1 MSAEIQIR
9 SGDRVLSR
17 IIEGKCIEELGAILK
32 EEKNAYL
39 VYDRKV
45 ESHAR
50 KLEGFV
56 KASLAL
62 DTGEDLKT
70 LATVEN
76 ICIWLLESG
85 ADRNALLIAVGGGIT
100 TDMCGM
106 AASIYKRGI
115 RFAYVP
121 TTLLSQVDA
130 AIGGKTGVNLLS
142 YKNMLGTI
150 RQSEFTWMSPDVL
163 TTLPEE
169 EFFDGAAEL
178 LKTFIIDNSSRSYSP
193 AVRMLRTIR
202 ADGWTPED
210 YFTQIS
216 HLVHEAAIV
225 KAGIVERDQFENGE
239 RRLLNLGHTFAHA
252 IEHHSRLDG
261 SGITHGEAVAIGI
274 ILAARLAEK
283 VEGVKTTGRKSI
295 CDRLSQDFQDCGL
308 PIRSPYA
315 VEDLAEAM
323 RKDKKAEDG
332 KIHFVLPFEIGD
344 VRIVD
349 LSVDEMLAIL

>member
-9 SGDRVLSR
+9 SDGHVLSR
-17 IIEGKCIEELGAILK
+17 IIEGKCIEELGSILEK
-32 EEKNAYL
+32 EKHTYL
-39 VYDRKV
+39 VYDRKAGG
-45 ESHAR
+45 HAR
-50 KLEGFV
+50 KLDSFV

-62 DTGEDLKT
+62 DTGEESKT
-70 LATVEN
+70 LSTVEK

-85 ADRNALLIAVGGGIT
+85 ADRNALLLAVGGGIT

-121 TTLLSQVDA
+121 TTLLAQVDA

-178 LKTFIIDNSSRSYSP
+178 LKTFIIDNTSHSYSA

-210 YFTQIS
+210 YFPQIS
-216 HLVHEAAIV
+216 HLVHEAATV

-283 VEGVKTTGRKSI
+283 LAGGAPKGHKSI
-295 CDRLSQDFQDCGL
+295 CDRLSQDFRDCGL
-308 PIRSPYA
+308 PVKCPYA
-315 VEDLAEAM
+315 LKDMAEAI

>member
-9 SGDRVLSR
+9 SGEHVLSR
-17 IIEGKCIEELGAILK
+17 IIEGKCIEELGAILEK
-32 EEKNAYL
+32 EKHTYL
-39 VYDRKV
+39 VYDKKAGL
-45 ESHAR
+45 HAR
-50 KLEGFV
+50 KLKGFV
-56 KASLAL
+56 NASLAL
-62 DTGEDLKT
+62 DTGEDTKT
-70 LATVEN
+70 LATVEK
-76 ICIWLLESG
+76 ICIWLLNSG
-85 ADRNALLIAVGGGIT
+85 ADRNALLVAVGGGIT

-121 TTLLSQVDA
+121 TTLLAQVDA

-163 TTLPEE
+163 TTLPEG

-178 LKTFIIDNSSRSYSP
+178 LKTFIIDNSSHSYSA

-202 ADGWTPED
+202 ADGWTAED
-210 YFTQIS
+210 YFPQIS
-216 HLVHEAAIV
+216 RLVHEAAKV
-225 KAGIVERDQFENGE
+225 KAAIVERDQFENGE

-261 SGITHGEAVAIGI
+261 SRITHGEAVAMGI
-274 ILAARLAEK
+274 ILAARVAVRLDDTK
-283 VEGVKTTGRKSI
+283 HKGRKNI
-295 CDRLSQDFQDCGL
+295 CDTLIQDFTDCGL
-308 PIRSPYA
+308 PVKCPYA
-315 VEDLAEAM
+315 LEDLSEAM

-332 KIHFVLPFEIGD
+332 KIHFILPFAIGD

-349 LSVDEMLAIL
+349 LTVEEMMENI